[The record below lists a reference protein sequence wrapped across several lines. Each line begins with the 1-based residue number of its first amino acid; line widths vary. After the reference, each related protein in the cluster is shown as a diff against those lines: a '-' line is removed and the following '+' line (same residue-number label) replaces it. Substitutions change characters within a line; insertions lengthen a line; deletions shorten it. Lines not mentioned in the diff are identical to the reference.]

1 LYFAQLVADAN
12 ELYPSMMDAPSVR
25 PNMIRKIYY
34 EHVVNLQYAP
44 SMRTFQQWVTFGHKY
59 LVLSASASVYI
70 LVLIAGLDLRW
81 KFARQGA
88 RVVWEVAK
96 MLREPETSSKSFFA
110 FEAQAESSRWAN
122 CFLNRAASAGVNN

>member
-1 LYFAQLVADAN
+1 
-12 ELYPSMMDAPSVR
+12 MDAPSVR
-25 PNMIRKIYY
+25 PNIRKIYN
-34 EHVVNLQYAP
+34 EHVINLEYAP

-81 KFARQGA
+81 KFARQGT

-96 MLREPETSSKSFFA
+96 MLRDPEDSSKSFFA
-110 FEAQAESSRWAN
+110 FEASSAN
-122 CFLNRAASAGVNN
+122 

>member
-1 LYFAQLVADAN
+1 MYFAQLVADAN

-25 PNMIRKIYY
+25 PNIRKIYY